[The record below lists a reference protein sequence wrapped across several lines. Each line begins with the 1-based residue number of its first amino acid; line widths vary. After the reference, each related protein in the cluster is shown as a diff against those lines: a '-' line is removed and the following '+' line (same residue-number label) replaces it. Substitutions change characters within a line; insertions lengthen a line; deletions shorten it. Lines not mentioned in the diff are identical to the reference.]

1 MPVTK
6 SCEQCGREYRI
17 PPSRAKTSRFCCMA
31 CASAAKVIPIR
42 KPTYKPKPGGLECEI
57 CGKHYWALGVH
68 VKHKHGISAKD
79 YKAEYGHLLSRPLV
93 HSEISEALRDSAKRR
108 LVDQDYKRELV
119 DLCKKNAEAGKS
131 KPGRDSLSDA
141 GRELLR
147 LRNTA
152 RNEEYLQSIA
162 ARVQASLDKT
172 GFLSRTARELGMAF
186 STVSGMAK
194 RGLVTVPK
202 GRNRLV
208 GAT

>member
-42 KPTYKPKPGGLECEI
+42 KPTYKPRPGGLKCAI
-57 CGKHYWALGVH
+57 CGEEFWALGVH
-68 VKHKHGISAKD
+68 VKHKHGICAKD
-79 YKAEYGHLLSRPLV
+79 YKTEYGHLLSKPLV
-93 HSEISEALRDSAKRR
+93 HSEISAALSDSAKRR
-108 LVDQDYKRELV
+108 LLDPDYKREV
-119 DLCKKNAEAGKS
+119 VERCKGNAEANKS
-131 KPGRDSLSDA
+131 KPGHRSSEA
-141 GRELLR
+141 AKELLR

-172 GFLSRTARELGMAF
+172 GFISRTARELGVAF